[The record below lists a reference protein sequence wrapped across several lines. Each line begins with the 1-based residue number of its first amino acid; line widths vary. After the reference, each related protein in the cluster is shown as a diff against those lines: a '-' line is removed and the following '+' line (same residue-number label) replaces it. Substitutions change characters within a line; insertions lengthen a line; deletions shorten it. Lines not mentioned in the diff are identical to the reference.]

1 MFKRYNMDKE
11 YVRAMKLINDS
22 MWKGRERWLYYSR
35 LNQNYIIPTIV
46 ACCLCFFLKGGFI
59 IDLFIIDYALW
70 LCRRNNRELDKSVN
84 VIIKRIDMRLY
95 RRTVMKMNV

>member
-1 MFKRYNMDKE
+1 MFKRYIDKD
-11 YVRAMKLINDS
+11 YVRAMKLVNDS
-22 MWKGRERWLYYSR
+22 LWKGRERWLYYSR
-35 LNQNYIIPTIV
+35 LNQNYIIPTVV

-70 LCRRNNRELDKSVN
+70 LCRKNNRELDKRPS
-84 VIIKRIDMRLY
+84 IIIERAKTRSY